1 MRSLKEVLYN
11 VFSTL
16 VWDFYCI
23 FCLLCVCVRMHVRAH
38 ACMYMCVR
46 VSALEWQS
54 EDTDIMTGQAEDVH
68 TALCCHTW
76 ICKMKHQ
83 PVRLIGRPL
92 YSLLQAHLGLHCGPL
107 DEFGC
112 GISRLWYYSRAG
124 FDLGIEVFR
133 SKLLA

>member
-1 MRSLKEVLYN
+1 MFLVQWYGIFT
-11 VFSTL
+11 VFFAYF
-16 VWDFYCI
+16 V
-23 FCLLCVCVRMHVRAH
+23 CVC

-76 ICKMKHQ
+76 VCKMKHQ

-107 DEFGC
+107 DEFGS

>member
-1 MRSLKEVLYN
+1 MHSLKEVLYM
-11 VFSTL
+11 FL
-16 VWDFYCI
+16 VHRYGI
-23 FCLLCVCVRMHVRAH
+23 FTAFFAYFVCVRVYVHTH
-38 ACMYMCVR
+38 TCMYMCVR

-54 EDTDIMTGQAEDVH
+54 EDTDIMTGQAEDVR

-76 ICKMKHQ
+76 VCRMKHQ

-92 YSLLQAHLGLHCGPL
+92 YSLLQVHLGLHCGPS

-112 GISRLWYYSRAG
+112 GISHLWYYSRAG